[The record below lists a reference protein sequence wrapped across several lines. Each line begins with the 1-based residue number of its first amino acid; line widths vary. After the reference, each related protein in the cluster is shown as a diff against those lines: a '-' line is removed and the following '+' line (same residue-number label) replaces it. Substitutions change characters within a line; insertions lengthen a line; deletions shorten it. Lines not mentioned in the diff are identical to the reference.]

1 MIAKMPPRQYR
12 KPHRGDK
19 TILSRYRNGN
29 SLPRSEF
36 PTMIQDGEGK
46 MVSMF
51 TLRFLIFRIVFHMF
65 EADGF
70 PVEIGVNHTE
80 TFFESH

>member
-1 MIAKMPPRQYR
+1 MAKAKSSGM
-12 KPHRGDK
+12 
-19 TILSRYRNGN
+19 S
-29 SLPRSEF
+29 
-36 PTMIQDGEGK
+36 
-46 MVSMF
+46 

-80 TFFESH
+80 TFFSHMKDQKWAFYTR